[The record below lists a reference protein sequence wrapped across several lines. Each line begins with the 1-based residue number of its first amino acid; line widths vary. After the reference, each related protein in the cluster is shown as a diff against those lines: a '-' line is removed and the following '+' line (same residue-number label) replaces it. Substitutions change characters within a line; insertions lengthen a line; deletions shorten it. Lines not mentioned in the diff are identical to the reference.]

1 MLRVLA
7 SWAGRRAAAIA
18 ALTYLAC
25 VVMPSMALALMPG
38 AVSAYCFDEIA
49 DEVAALKANKTAHV
63 HVHVHVHADG
73 TVHVHGHA
81 GGGSSAAHHVQSEDL
96 GATAGQGHPHSHPGT
111 HDASCCGAFGFTA
124 VLPALSQGIADRVA
138 YHIQQPIPS
147 DCLVGCTPQRID
159 RPPIV
164 S

>member
-25 VVMPSMALALMPG
+25 VVMPSVALALVPG

-49 DEVAALKANKTAHV
+49 DEVAALKANKTAR
-63 HVHVHVHADG
+63 VHVHVHADG